1 MEGHGGDHPQP
12 PGRRALFLLL
22 PRHPGRQL
30 GRRVVRAAAV
40 SRGRDHV
47 RRQHRVDQP
56 RQDPAASAA
65 GGWAATHGCGP
76 APRKSGA
83 HWLPAR
89 GAGRV
94 KALQSALWALERRT
108 PPDRDPT
115 RALHDAIEAIARI
128 AERAAGEGAFDAFRR
143 RQLVRRGT
151 HVLSAI
157 IQRGVESGAFRPHC
171 ARWAV
176 ESLPYAIVA
185 GVCARWVFG
194 LPEERSLGASA
205 AADAALEA
213 LCPPVLAS
221 R

>member
-1 MEGHGGDHPQP
+1 MEGDGGYHPQP

-40 SRGRDHV
+40 
-47 RRQHRVDQP
+47 
-56 RQDPAASAA
+56 
-65 GGWAATHGCGP
+65 
-76 APRKSGA
+76 
-83 HWLPAR
+83 
-89 GAGRV
+89 
-94 KALQSALWALERRT
+94 
-108 PPDRDPT
+108 
-115 RALHDAIEAIARI
+115 
-128 AERAAGEGAFDAFRR
+128 GAFGALRR
-143 RQLVRRGT
+143 RQLVRRGAN
-151 HVLSAI
+151 VLSTI

-176 ESLPYAIVA
+176 QRLPYAIVA

-194 LPEERSLGASA
+194 LPEERSLGAGA

>member
-1 MEGHGGDHPQP
+1 MEGDGGYHPQP
-12 PGRRALFLLL
+12 PGRRALILLL

-40 SRGRDHV
+40 SGGRDHV

-65 GGWAATHGCGP
+65 GGWADTHGCGP
-76 APRKSGA
+76 APRKSSA
-83 HWLPAR
+83 HWLPPR

-94 KALQSALWALERRT
+94 KALGSALRALERPT
-108 PPDRDPT
+108 PPDCDPT
-115 RALHDAIEAIARI
+115 RALHDVIEAIEEI
-128 AERAAGEGAFDAFRR
+128 AERAAAEGAFGAFRR
-143 RQLVRRGT
+143 RQLVRRGA
-151 HVLSAI
+151 HVLSTI

-176 ESLPYAIVA
+176 QRLPYAIVA

-194 LPEERSLGASA
+194 LPEERSLGAGA